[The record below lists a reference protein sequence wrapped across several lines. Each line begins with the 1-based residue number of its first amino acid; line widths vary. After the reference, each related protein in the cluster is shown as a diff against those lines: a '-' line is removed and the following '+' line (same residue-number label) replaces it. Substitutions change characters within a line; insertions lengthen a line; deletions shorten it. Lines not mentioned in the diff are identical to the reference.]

1 MKKNLIVFALAITG
15 LLMGGC
21 AKVPEAEIAATTA
34 AIEKA
39 KLAEADVYLQA
50 EYSALQDS
58 MGAINAEVEVQ
69 KSKLFASYTVVKE
82 QLAALQV
89 RSAEVEVNAG
99 VRKQEITA
107 EVNALYTQLQTLAAE
122 NLALTEQAPK
132 GKEGK
137 AAIEAIKGELSAI
150 DASTAEVF
158 QLLEGG
164 KLLAAQAKATAAV
177 EKANAIN
184 AELKAVIEK
193 YGKKNK

>member
-82 QLAALQV
+82 KLASLQV
-89 RSAEVEVNAG
+89 RAAEVEVNAG

-107 EVNALYTQLQTLAAE
+107 EVNALYAQLQTLAAD

-137 AAIEAIKGELSAI
+137 EAIEAIKLDLAGI
-150 DASTAEVF
+150 TASVAEVD
-158 QLLEGG
+158 G
-164 KLLAAQAKATAAV
+164 LLASGDLLGAQTKINAAQQKAT
-177 EKANAIN
+177 EIN
-184 AELKAVIEK
+184 TELKAVLDKAKIK
-193 YGKKNK
+193 Y

>member
-82 QLAALQV
+82 KLASLQV
-89 RSAEVEVNAG
+89 RAAEVEVNAG

-107 EVNALYTQLQTLAAE
+107 EVNALYAQLQTLAAD